1 MGRAVVVWEYE
12 SRRRNNGNWLPY
24 TPAVAQLL
32 ERAHAKKLTRVLLGD
47 ADPSLDQYFVNI
59 RTMVQ
64 CSESEECSGENWL
77 HQSRVLHDLIDFRS
91 FHSDYPLISVR
102 RKLYKPTT
110 TAGKGVKWEWLSLI
124 TSDWH
129 LYNMDVQNVIEDAWS
144 KGVQMY
150 DFQNSALSLPYRIN
164 FSNLTEIRQP
174 NGPIKHIRRTQ
185 QAPYPSIKVPQEALV
200 GVLDAVERT
209 TAIVNVPNDRVAL
222 SAASSINCQTKPPP
236 LPPSHPKSKKLFS
249 HLGKSKPQMPI
260 PANDS
265 AVQSSSSSLTTS
277 NSTSANL
284 ARQIFNNLNIFSH
297 KPNHSNHHHQSPQ
310 PQPQPSQIYA
320 LPESSLVGT
329 TRSMDRNCHMR
340 RLSNKST
347 SSTAS
352 TQNLL
357 ATRRCRRSYRSQDD
371 DLYLDGGSSCYSTT
385 TSSVG
390 VGGRRPSV
398 DTISTY
404 LSHDSNELLQY
415 GSPESTYGGSSGG
428 GGSGGVG
435 DDDDV
440 FLPSL
445 KGSIVGVD
453 ADSDMISRFVSVVQP
468 PKWPNCR
475 PCAMCLEELQHNP
488 NNPAVSLIRCEH
500 LMHLNCLNH
509 LIISQ
514 SDQQQKHQP
523 DKTKSISLYIECPVC
538 GIVYGEKYGNQP
550 PGAMSWTIIPK
561 QLAGHEGQST
571 IQITYK

>member
-1 MGRAVVVWEYE
+1 M
-12 SRRRNNGNWLPY
+12 
-24 TPAVAQLL
+24 
-32 ERAHAKKLTRVLLGD
+32 
-47 ADPSLDQYFVNI
+47 
-59 RTMVQ
+59 
-64 CSESEECSGENWL
+64 
-77 HQSRVLHDLIDFRS
+77 
-91 FHSDYPLISVR
+91 
-102 RKLYKPTT
+102 
-110 TAGKGVKWEWLSLI
+110 I

-129 LYNMDVQNVIEDAWS
+129 FYNMDVQNIIEDAWS

-150 DFQNSALSLPYRIN
+150 DFQNSPLSLPYRIN
-164 FSNLTEIRQP
+164 FSNLTEIRHP

-185 QAPYPSIKVPQEALV
+185 QAPYPSIKVPQEVQLH
-200 GVLDAVERT
+200 GVLDATERT
-209 TAIVNVPNDRVAL
+209 TAIVNVPNDRVAP
-222 SAASSINCQTKPPP
+222 SATNTINNCQPKPPP
-236 LPPSHPKSKKLFS
+236 LPPSHPKTKKLFS
-249 HLGKSKPQMPI
+249 HLGKSKAQMPI
-260 PANDS
+260 PANDMP
-265 AVQSSSSSLTTS
+265 VQSSSSCSNAS

-297 KPNHSNHHHQSPQ
+297 KPTHNSSHQ
-310 PQPQPSQIYA
+310 PQPAQSQPPSQQTYSV
-320 LPESSLVGT
+320 PESTLVGT
-329 TRSMDRNCHMR
+329 TRSMDRNCHVR

-371 DLYLDGGSSCYSTT
+371 DLYLDGGSSCYSVT

-415 GSPESTYGGSSGG
+415 GSHESTYGGSSS
-428 GGSGGVG
+428 GSGRVASGG
-435 DDDDV
+435 NSRDDDDV

-453 ADSDMISRFVSVVQP
+453 ADSDNISRFVSVVQP

-514 SDQQQKHQP
+514 SDEQQKQQP
-523 DKTKSISLYIECPVC
+523 DKTKAISLYIECPVC

-550 PGAMSWTIIPK
+550 PGTMSWTIIPK

>member
-1 MGRAVVVWEYE
+1 MRIVRA
-12 SRRRNNGNWLPY
+12 
-24 TPAVAQLL
+24 
-32 ERAHAKKLTRVLLGD
+32 LTRHV
-47 ADPSLDQYFVNI
+47 PP
-59 RTMVQ
+59 
-64 CSESEECSGENWL
+64 
-77 HQSRVLHDLIDFRS
+77 HDSINFYSNRL
-91 FHSDYPLISVR
+91 DYPLISVR

-124 TSDWH
+124 TSDWN
-129 LYNMDVQNVIEDAWS
+129 LYNMDVQNIIEDAWS

-150 DFQNSALSLPYRIN
+150 DFQKSALSLPYRMN
-164 FSNLTEIRQP
+164 FSNLTEVRQP

-185 QAPYPSIKVPQEALV
+185 QAPYPSIKVPQEV
-200 GVLDAVERT
+200 QMHGVLDAVERT
-209 TAIVNVPNDRVAL
+209 TAIVNVPNDRVAP
-222 SAASSINCQTKPPP
+222 SVTNNINCQPKPPP

-249 HLGKSKPQMPI
+249 HLGKSKAQMPI
-260 PANDS
+260 PVHDVP
-265 AVQSSSSSLTTS
+265 VQSTSSSLATS

-297 KPNHSNHHHQSPQ
+297 KPNHSNHHQAPS
-310 PQPQPSQIYA
+310 PSQSQQTYA
-320 LPESSLVGT
+320 LPEPSLAAT

-371 DLYLDGGSSCYSTT
+371 DLYLDGGSSCYSVT

-415 GSPESTYGGSSGG
+415 GSHESTYGGSA
-428 GGSGGVG
+428 GSGGISGEVG
-435 DDDDV
+435 GGAEDDDV
-440 FLPSL
+440 FLPTL

-453 ADSDMISRFVSVVQP
+453 ADSDSISRFVSVVQP

-514 SDQQQKHQP
+514 SDQQQKQQLN
-523 DKTKSISLYIECPVC
+523 KTKSISLYIECPVC

-550 PGAMSWTIIPK
+550 PGTMSWTIIPK